1 MNNTSTQHLGV
12 LVFGGTLGFVLA
24 RLGFADYAEVQ
35 RLFSFADLRLLLCFG
50 TAVALGFVGF
60 AVLRRLRAGPGQRPI
75 HRGTVPGAVLFGAGW
90 ALTGAC
96 PSVVLVQLGL
106 GYVPAL
112 YTAGGILVGVWLY
125 RQINRGY
132 LRWDSGSCDS

>member
-1 MNNTSTQHLGV
+1 MNTSSQHLGV
-12 LVFGGTLGFVLA
+12 ILFGGALGYVLA

-35 RLFSFADLRLLLCFG
+35 RLFSFADARLLLAFG
-50 TAVALGFVGF
+50 TAVVLGIVGF
-60 AVLRRLRAGPGQRPI
+60 ALLRRRRTAPGQRPI

-96 PSVVLVQLGL
+96 PSVVLVQFGL
-106 GYVPAL
+106 GYMPAL
-112 YTAGGILVGVWLY
+112 YTAGGILLGVWLY
-125 RQINRGY
+125 RHVNRHY